1 MSIIVRYGR
10 DEVACNVTRNPSLS
24 DRIRIHVQPNG
35 DVEIEAPEDEPI
47 AKIRL
52 AAQKRARWMHRHQTS
67 AKAARSCVVPRE
79 FVSGESHFYLGRRHK
94 LIVIEDSKSP
104 SGVKLLRGR
113 IQVTLPVADPAA
125 IKRRLRSWYAK
136 RATEYLGRK
145 LEETADRISWV
156 SSSPKFKLVRM
167 QTQWGSCSP
176 EGSILLNPA
185 LIRVPR
191 HCIEYVITHE
201 LCHLREHNHS
211 KRFYQLLDRS
221 VPNWRSTKAELDAL
235 AELVLAGEL

>member
-1 MSIIVRYGR
+1 MSITVRYGE
-10 DEVACNVTRNPSLS
+10 DEVACNLTRNAALL

-35 DVEIEAPEDEPI
+35 EVEIEAPEDEPI
-47 AKIRL
+47 ARIRA
-52 AAQKRARWMHRHQTS
+52 AAQKRARWMHRHQSS
-67 AKAARSCVVPRE
+67 AREARSCVVPRE
-79 FVSGESHFYLGRRHK
+79 YVSGETHFYLGRRHK
-94 LIVIEDSKSP
+94 LIVIEDIKSP

-125 IKRRLRSWYAK
+125 IKRRLGAWYSQ
-136 RATEYLGRK
+136 RANEYLERK
-145 LEETADRISWV
+145 LRETADRISWV
-156 SSSPKFKLVRM
+156 SSTPKFKLVRM

-191 HCIEYVITHE
+191 HCIEYVLAHE
-201 LCHLREHNHS
+201 LCHLKEHNHS

-221 VPNWRSTKAELDAL
+221 VPDWRSTKTELDAL
-235 AELVLAGEL
+235 AELVLAGGL

>member
-1 MSIIVRYGR
+1 MSIVVRYGE
-10 DEVACNVTRNPSLS
+10 DEVACKVSRNQSLS

-47 AKIRL
+47 ARIRV
-52 AAQKRARWMHRHQTS
+52 AAQKRARWMHRHQSS
-67 AKAARSCVVPRE
+67 ARQARSCVVPRE
-79 FVSGESHFYLGRRHK
+79 FVSGETHFYLGRRHK
-94 LIVIEDSKSP
+94 LIVIEDGKSP
-104 SGVKLLRGR
+104 SGVKLLGGR

-125 IKRRLRSWYAK
+125 IRRRLSAWYAQ
-136 RATEYLGRK
+136 RANEYLERK
-145 LEETADRISWV
+145 LGETADRISWV
-156 SSSPKFKLVRM
+156 SSPPKFKLVRM

-191 HCIEYVITHE
+191 HCVEYVIAHE
-201 LCHLREHNHS
+201 LCHLKEHNHS

-235 AELVLAGEL
+235 AELVLVGDL

>member
-1 MSIIVRYGR
+1 MSITVRYGE
-10 DEVACNVTRNPSLS
+10 DEVACNLTRNQALF

-35 DVEIEAPEDEPI
+35 DVEIEAPVDEPI
-47 AKIRL
+47 AGIRA
-52 AAQKRARWMHRHQTS
+52 AAQKRARWMHRHQAS
-67 AKAARSCVVPRE
+67 AKEARSRVVPRE
-79 FVSGESHFYLGRRHK
+79 FVSGETHFYLGRRHK
-94 LIVIEDSKSP
+94 LIVIEDSKSL

-125 IKRRLRSWYAK
+125 IKRRLSAWYFQ
-136 RATEYLGRK
+136 RANEYLGRK
-145 LEETADRISWV
+145 LAETADKISWV
-156 SSSPKFKLVRM
+156 SSTPKFKLVRM

-191 HCIEYVITHE
+191 HCIEYVLAHE
-201 LCHLREHNHS
+201 LCHLKEHNHS

-221 VPNWRSTKAELDAL
+221 VPDWRSTKTELDAL
-235 AELVLAGEL
+235 AELVLAGDV